1 MRAEEAKSH
10 YNQRI
15 RERPFNL
22 KGGLWVFSKK
32 IFCVDCIVGFL
43 INKEFEFE
51 FNWYFTISVHLKSGL
66 IRWVASVEEDN

>member
-15 RERPFNL
+15 
-22 KGGLWVFSKK
+22 
-32 IFCVDCIVGFL
+32 L